1 MPYIERD
8 EANRP
13 DNEKYNKKKEIKD
26 GLIIIAVI
34 IIIVSIGM
42 LFSSNGS
49 NDNDSR
55 GCTISFWC

>member
-26 GLIIIAVI
+26 GLIILAVI

-49 NDNDSR
+49 NDYDSR
-55 GCTISFWC
+55 GCKISFWC

>member
-8 EANRP
+8 EPNRP
-13 DNEKYNKKKEIKD
+13 DNEKHNKKKEIKD

-49 NDNDSR
+49 NDYDSR
-55 GCTISFWC
+55 GCKISFWC